1 MNRRIK
7 IHNAHNVEQGIVN
20 TVDQMRKGKHPLLL
34 QDLISVLQQTIN
46 FNIGYKNVQQRTRNQ
61 YGSEAGT

>member
-1 MNRRIK
+1 MTEYKIQDNMICRIK
-7 IHNAHNVEQGIVN
+7 MHNAHNMEQGIVN

-46 FNIGYKNVQQRTRNQ
+46 FNLGDKNVL
-61 YGSEAGT
+61 YVVF